1 MMVSL
6 QLSAISRQWEEFY
19 HLPGIDWPSPSL
31 RGHHQAFDGPF
42 ARSSRSR
49 TSRVT
54 AWLLNTNVKEY

>member
-19 HLPGIDWPSPSL
+19 HLPGIDWLSASL

-42 ARSSRSR
+42 RALQLQPHFQSN
-49 TSRVT
+49 RV
-54 AWLLNTNVKEY
+54 AS